1 MTREIKLSH
10 IEDPLSELSY
20 PLSRDDAVDRLDDV
34 TLRLADGEA
43 NLGEVVA
50 DSNADSFDSADDLQ
64 NEVLNNLPREAVG
77 EPGQSEGE
85 G

>member
-1 MTREIKLSH
+1 MTREVKLSH
-10 IEDPLSELSY
+10 IDDALSELSY
-20 PLSRDDAVDRLDDV
+20 PISRDDAADQLSDV
-34 TLRLADGEA
+34 TLSLADGEA

-50 DSNADSFDSADDLQ
+50 DSNGDSFDSVDDLQ

>member
-1 MTREIKLSH
+1 MAREVKLSR
-10 IEDPLSELSY
+10 IEGPLSELSY
-20 PLSRDDAVDRLDDV
+20 PVSRDDAIDQLDDV

-43 NLGEVVA
+43 NLGDVVA
-50 DSNADSFDSADDLQ
+50 DSNGDSFDSVDDLQ
-64 NEVLNNLPREAVG
+64 NEVLNNLPRGAVG